1 MNAFDS
7 AISEWL
13 FSLSS
18 IGSFSWLWVLFARLS
33 IYFLVFLFLFV
44 LIRYRTSMKE
54 RLFFVL
60 FLLFQF
66 IISWGL
72 ITQTLSFLTARVRP
86 FSALSFEPLF
96 YTLSHTAA
104 FPSGHTVSMFG
115 IVAVIFLIHK
125 KTGLWAG
132 ALALLS
138 ALSRVISG
146 VHWVGDVIGG
156 IVIALG
162 VVFILWYLWG
172 HDLWRKIHRDEEK
185 SM

>member
-7 AISEWL
+7 ALSEWL
-13 FSLSS
+13 FSLGST
-18 IGSFSWLWVLFARLS
+18 GSFSWMWVLLARVV
-33 IYFLVFLFLFV
+33 IYLLIILFLIV
-44 LIRYRTSMKE
+44 IARYRVSIQE

-60 FLLFQF
+60 FFLLQF
-66 IISWGL
+66 VISWGI
-72 ITQTLSFLTARVRP
+72 ITQSVSFFTARVRP

-104 FPSGHTVSMFG
+104 FPSGHTVAMFG
-115 IVAVIFLIHK
+115 IVSVIFILHK

-146 VHWVGDVIGG
+146 VHWFGDVVAGA
-156 IVIALG
+156 VIAVG
-162 VVFILWYLWG
+162 VVYLLWQFWG
-172 HDLWRKIHRDEEK
+172 KDMWEKITQEEK

>member
-13 FSLSS
+13 FSLGSG
-18 IGSFSWLWVLFARLS
+18 GSFSWMWVLLARLV
-33 IYFLVFLFLFV
+33 IYILIILFLIV
-44 LIRYRTSMKE
+44 IARYRVSIKE

-72 ITQTLSFLTARVRP
+72 ITQSLSYFTARIRP

-104 FPSGHTVSMFG
+104 FPSGHTVTMFG
-115 IVAVIFLIHK
+115 IAAVIFLIHK

-146 VHWVGDVIGG
+146 VHWFGDIVGGT
-156 IVIALG
+156 VIAIG
-162 VVFILWYLWG
+162 VVYILWQLWG
-172 HDLWRKIHRDEEK
+172 KDMWKKIPREEEK